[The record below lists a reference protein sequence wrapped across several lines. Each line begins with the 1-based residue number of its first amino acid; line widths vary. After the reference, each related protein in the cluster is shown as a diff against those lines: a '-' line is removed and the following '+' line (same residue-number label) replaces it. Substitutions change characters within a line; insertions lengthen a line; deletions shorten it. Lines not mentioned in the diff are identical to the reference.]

1 MDQWEQLRQQCM
13 SCRACGL
20 ADTRTNVVFGVGSPT
35 AEVLLVGEAPGASED
50 QQGEPFVGA
59 AGKLLDDMLAMIGL
73 RRQEIYITNS
83 VKCRPPKNRDPL
95 NTEKD
100 ACAGFLRR
108 QLELMQPKI
117 LVCLGRISAA
127 EIIRPDFKITQEH
140 GQFLRKRH
148 VDDSPVSP
156 GGPAAGP
163 GQEAGDLPGPE
174 ALAGQDPGG
183 LHPDAHGIC
192 IIVKEAPRFR

>member
-83 VKCRPPKNRDPL
+83 VKCRPPKTRDPL

-127 EIIRPDFKITQEH
+127 EIIKPDFKITQEH
-140 GQFLRKRH
+140 GH
-148 VDDSPVSP
+148 VFPY
-156 GGPAAGP
+156 
-163 GQEAGDLPGPE
+163 LF
-174 ALAGQDPGG
+174 
-183 LHPDAHGIC
+183 GI
-192 IIVKEAPRFR
+192 A